1 MPMPTSPGI
10 NAMGTKSNSSARGS
24 SSWAWL
30 LLLGLLVYNTFIG
43 GSPYGLYFFLPR
55 LITQSL
61 YLGLIVLWLVIL
73 LLHRSTI
80 PANPL
85 DVPLLALGG
94 IILLSAL
101 LSRDLVFSLNDAV
114 LYFTYVMFYYM
125 VLERLRAG
133 WPMTAFVKALVM
145 TISILCLFA
154 LLEYLAWYVGLPLFP
169 DFRQGWWTIG
179 GRQDPLPP
187 YWYRLQYTLANPN
200 LAAALLAYT
209 LPLGA
214 AAAVA
219 ARSRWRRANALLWLA
234 LCGVVLVTT
243 FSRGGWLAAGAGLLA
258 FMGLLARRWANLAT
272 IARWR
277 FMWLAVPLVLLVAGL
292 VIYKVLP
299 ELRRPGSDESRLA
312 MWQYA
317 LIMIREHPLI
327 GSGPRTYGARLLDY
341 WDAAEYP
348 IQYVFLG
355 SAHNVPLQAAA
366 ELGIPGALLVV
377 IVAVLVLR
385 AGYRAIFHLPR
396 EQSVWMAGLLA
407 SLVAFAIHSMLET
420 LLSIPAVMLPV
431 VMTAGI
437 CCHGAAQPGRPG
449 HRWFTPARG
458 LGLSILVI
466 AWVALSL
473 YGMAALVGSADAVL
487 SARWEEVVAT
497 LQRLPPGSLPTSFR
511 QFQLALS
518 YARMAS
524 ADLTGSAVAQSIEFY
539 HAGLQRQPRYVP
551 AHANLAAL
559 YWQRGDLAAARHELV
574 QVTQLWPVEPLYK
587 VNLGLLEEQAGNERD
602 AIDWYAQALMAD
614 PAIVAS
620 LYWQQ
625 NAWRSQHWPLIRETA
640 YRLIERQRT
649 GAARALLLGQL
660 AYHSNDLE
668 MAMRAFRS
676 VLSDKEYETEG
687 LRWLARTLVAQ
698 GNYAEALHVFEEL
711 FLRLSGQAL
720 AQEYRYRGRAQLALR
735 REEAALRDFQT
746 AWFMG
751 DGQARYEL
759 GQVMARRGRVVDAIA
774 LYRELTVPPNVL
786 YGLNLQ
792 FDFLFY
798 RSGLLGDSNL
808 LPVAAMPPSPA
819 QAAIY
824 LELAQLYAAQG
835 ECDQALE
842 VCRELLQLVPG
853 YPPAVE
859 QQRMLEQEA
868 EGCAQRNKN
877 HPSELP

>member
-1 MPMPTSPGI
+1 MPLPASSGVHTVE
-10 NAMGTKSNSSARGS
+10 AKSDSSAKGGP
-24 SSWAWL
+24 SWAWL

-43 GSPYGLYFFLPR
+43 GTPHGLYFFLPR

-61 YLGLIVLWLVIL
+61 YFGLIVLWLVL
-73 LLHRSTI
+73 LWVRRQRI
-80 PANPL
+80 PGSVLDLPL
-85 DVPLLALGG
+85 MALGA

-101 LSRDLVFSLNDAV
+101 LSRDPIFSLNDVV
-114 LYFTYVMFYYM
+114 LYFTYVMGYYM

-133 WPMTAFVKALVM
+133 WPISAFVKALVM
-145 TISILCLFA
+145 TISVLCLFA
-154 LLEYLAWYVGLPLFP
+154 LLEYLAWYVGLPLFA

-187 YWYRLQYTLANPN
+187 YWHRLQYTLTNPN
-200 LAAALLAYT
+200 FVAALLAYT

-214 AAAVA
+214 AAAVV
-219 ARSRWRRANALLWLA
+219 ARSHWRRVNAVLWLA

-243 FSRGGWLAAGAGLLA
+243 FSRGGWLAAAAGLLA
-258 FMGLLARRWANLAT
+258 FAGLLTRRFVNLST
-272 IARWR
+272 IVRGR
-277 FMWLAVPLVLLVAGL
+277 FLWWVVPLVLLVAGL
-292 VIYKVLP
+292 VIYGVLP

-312 MWQYA
+312 MWRYA

-341 WDAAEYP
+341 WDATEHP

-377 IVAVLVLR
+377 AVGGLVLR

-407 SLVAFAIHSMLET
+407 SLVAFATHSMVET
-420 LLSIPAVMLPV
+420 LLSIPAVMLPL

-437 CCHGAAQPGRPG
+437 CCHGAAQPGEPV

-473 YGMAALVGSADAVL
+473 YGMATLVGSAGAVL

-524 ADLTGSAVAQSIEFY
+524 ADPTGQAVAQAIEY
-539 HAGLQRQPRYVP
+539 YRAGLQRQPHYIP
-551 AHANLAAL
+551 ARANLAAL

-574 QVTQLWPVEPLYK
+574 QVTRLWPAEPLYK

-602 AIDWYAQALMAD
+602 AVYWYAQALMAD
-614 PAIVAS
+614 PAIAAS

-625 NAWRSQHWPLIRETA
+625 NAWRIQHWQRIRETA
-640 YRLIERQRT
+640 YRWIE
-649 GAARALLLGQL
+649 
-660 AYHSNDLE
+660 
-668 MAMRAFRS
+668 
-676 VLSDKEYETEG
+676 
-687 LRWLARTLVAQ
+687 
-698 GNYAEALHVFEEL
+698 
-711 FLRLSGQAL
+711 
-720 AQEYRYRGRAQLALR
+720 
-735 REEAALRDFQT
+735 
-746 AWFMG
+746 
-751 DGQARYEL
+751 
-759 GQVMARRGRVVDAIA
+759 
-774 LYRELTVPPNVL
+774 
-786 YGLNLQ
+786 
-792 FDFLFY
+792 
-798 RSGLLGDSNL
+798 
-808 LPVAAMPPSPA
+808 
-819 QAAIY
+819 
-824 LELAQLYAAQG
+824 
-835 ECDQALE
+835 
-842 VCRELLQLVPG
+842 
-853 YPPAVE
+853 
-859 QQRMLEQEA
+859 
-868 EGCAQRNKN
+868 
-877 HPSELP
+877 